1 MDMISDELLAT
12 FMGTNLVVILTV
24 LGFAGI
30 VFNIINITVF
40 VSLGFS
46 DTTNISLLGLATA
59 DIGVLLPVIGYSV
72 LYNPLT
78 LQVTPFETI
87 DAVNYVVLGSTH
99 VLFCRIAGCLTAF
112 ITFERFMCVA
122 FPLHVKAIVTHK
134 RTILV
139 VVGIYATL
147 VASTLPQYLANQI
160 APRFNAQFN
169 ITVIGIVLSPSADQL
184 ENFTLTV
191 DIVAQVASFVIVV
204 ASTLGLVRSLVS
216 VAKWRSSTS
225 SSALSL
231 KVSGRDKQLVKM
243 VLLISVV
250 FIACSLPT
258 VVGNL
263 VMVFVKDFNVK
274 GSNKNL
280 FIFVCVIFFIL
291 DAINSI
297 INIFIYLRMSS
308 KFREKFWSVFQCRSK
323 DKRICRLK

>member
-1 MDMISDELLAT
+1 MAMISDELLVT
-12 FMGTNLVVILTV
+12 FMGINLAVTSAI

-46 DTTNISLLGLATA
+46 DTTNISLLGLAVA
-59 DIGVLLPVIGYSV
+59 DIGVLFTEIGYSV
-72 LYNPLT
+72 TYNPLT

-87 DAVNYVVLGSTH
+87 DAVNYVVLGTTH

-134 RTILV
+134 RTTFIV
-139 VVGIYATL
+139 VSIYVTL
-147 VASTLPQYLANQI
+147 VASTLPQYLANQM
-160 APRFNAQFN
+160 APRFNPQLN
-169 ITVIGIVLSPSADQL
+169 VTVIGIVLSPNADQL
-184 ENFTLTV
+184 EYLTLTV
-191 DIVAQVASFVIVV
+191 HIVTQVSSFVVVV

-216 VAKWRSSTS
+216 VAKWRSSTAS
-225 SSALSL
+225 SSQSL
-231 KVSGRDKQLVKM
+231 QVTCRDKQLVKM
-243 VLLISVV
+243 VFLISVV

-274 GSNKNL
+274 GRNKNL
-280 FIFVCVIFFIL
+280 FIFFGVICFIL
-291 DAINSI
+291 DAINSSM
-297 INIFIYLRMSS
+297 NIFIYLRMSS
-308 KFREKFWSVFQCRSK
+308 KFKEKFWSIFQC
-323 DKRICRLK
+323 